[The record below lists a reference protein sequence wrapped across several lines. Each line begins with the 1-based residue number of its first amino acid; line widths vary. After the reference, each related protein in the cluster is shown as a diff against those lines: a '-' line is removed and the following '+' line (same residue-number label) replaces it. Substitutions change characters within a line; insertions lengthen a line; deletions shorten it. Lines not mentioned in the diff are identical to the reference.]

1 MIKNAVLHLTNEQ
14 PLMADIEAQP
24 KASDVVLICTNLR
37 TMNGARPV
45 FIDRMESTFVF
56 PYTQVRFI
64 EVPRVAKTA
73 KPPGGGQ
80 ESALPSGSPGSTGAP
95 EPAPEQPPEPEGELE
110 IDEDFLRRVREI

>member
-1 MIKNAVLHLTNEQ
+1 MIKNAVLHLLNEQ

-24 KASDVVLICTNLR
+24 KASDLVLICTNLR
-37 TMNGARPV
+37 MMNGARPV

-56 PYTQVRFI
+56 PYSQVRFI

-80 ESALPSGSPGSTGAP
+80 ETALPGGPPGAP
-95 EPAPEQPPEPEGELE
+95 APTPEPPPEAEGELE
-110 IDEDFLRRVREI
+110 IDEDFLRRVREA